1 MSASAPVVRPW
12 KAPSAATMPVRP
24 VRRASLIAASS
35 ASVPLL
41 QKKTADPSGAPA
53 RDSRRSASSTWGTE
67 VKKFDTCTS
76 CPACFDTAA
85 TSAGWLWPSA
95 LTAMPPTRSR

>member
-1 MSASAPVVRPW
+1 MVRPW

-35 ASVPLL
+35 ASVPEL
-41 QKKTADPSGAPA
+41 QKKTAEPVGAPA
-53 RDSRRSASSTWGTE
+53 SDSSRSASSTCGTE
-67 VKKFDTCTS
+67 VKKFETCTS
-76 CPACFDTAA
+76 WPACLETAA
-85 TSAGWLWPSA
+85 TSAGWLCPSA

>member
-1 MSASAPVVRPW
+1 M
-12 KAPSAATMPVRP
+12 
-24 VRRASLIAASS
+24 AASS
-35 ASVPLL
+35 ASAPEL
-41 QKKTADPSGAPA
+41 QKNTFDPAGAPA
-53 RDSRRSASSTWGTE
+53 SESSRSASSTCGTE

-76 CPACFDTAA
+76 WPACLDTAA